1 MAGLEPKCSALEA
14 CGRFRCPG
22 KYVTTEEKKLIVF
35 HSEQRE
41 EGDFKLKPL
50 FSRL

>member
-22 KYVTTEEKKLIVF
+22 KYVTTEGKKKT
-35 HSEQRE
+35 
-41 EGDFKLKPL
+41 DY
-50 FSRL
+50 FSFRTKRRG